1 MWIVVLLAI
10 ALVVLFWK
18 FILVGLVLWAG
29 VRLMRA
35 LLTTTAAHATPDR
48 RRAYRTVPSRPV
60 SRSVQVRPA
69 PQPVRAR
76 PAPARDLPAPD
87 YLPRWTPGRRLDA
100 GREHAQWQ
108 KEFDL
113 AAYFSDTP
121 IRRGTARE

>member
-1 MWIVVLLAI
+1 MWIVVLVAI

-29 VRLMRA
+29 VSVVRA
-35 LLTTTAAHATPDR
+35 LLTMTSAGPTPDR
-48 RRAYRTVPSRPV
+48 RRASRPVQSRPV

-76 PAPARDLPAPD
+76 PAPARDIPAAD

-121 IRRGTARE
+121 TGRKSTKG

>member
-1 MWIVVLLAI
+1 MWIVVLVAI
-10 ALVVLFWK
+10 ALVVLLWK

-29 VRLMRA
+29 VHIMRA
-35 LLTTTAAHATPDR
+35 LLTTTAAHAAPDR
-48 RRAYRTVPSRPV
+48 RASRPVQSRPV

-76 PAPARDLPAPD
+76 PAPARDTPAAD

-121 IRRGTARE
+121 TRRGSARE

>member
-29 VRLMRA
+29 VRVVRA
-35 LLTTTAAHATPDR
+35 LLTMSAAGPTPDR
-48 RRAYRTVPSRPV
+48 RRASRPVQSRPV

-69 PQPVRAR
+69 PQPGRAR
-76 PAPARDLPAPD
+76 PAPARDIPAAD

-121 IRRGTARE
+121 TRRGTARE